1 MLPTDETAT
10 EVALDLLTILGYAA
24 IGFLAGVVISVIISI
39 IMRQLARHQEDLGFL
54 SRNLRL
60 PQRLILTVFGTG

>member
-39 IMRQLARHQEDLGFL
+39 IMRQLARHQEDLGF
-54 SRNLRL
+54 SA
-60 PQRLILTVFGTG
+60 GTCDSPSASS

>member
-24 IGFLAGVVISVIISI
+24 ILSLDHKSR
-39 IMRQLARHQEDLGFL
+39 RQHRE
-54 SRNLRL
+54 
-60 PQRLILTVFGTG
+60 V